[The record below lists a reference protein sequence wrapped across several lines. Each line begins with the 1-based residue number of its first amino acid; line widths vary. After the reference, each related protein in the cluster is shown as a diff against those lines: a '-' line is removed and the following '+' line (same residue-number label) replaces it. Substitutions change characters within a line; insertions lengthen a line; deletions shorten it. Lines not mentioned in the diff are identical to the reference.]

1 MKTRRL
7 LPVLM
12 GTMLT
17 VTILSCSPNQN
28 KHSERTSETKQVAHN
43 IKQQKGKVMELT
55 TSEFKEKV
63 VNYDANPDKWVFRGE
78 RPAVVDFYATWCGP
92 CKMVAPIMEE
102 LAEKYK
108 GQIDFYKVDVDK
120 EQEVAGV
127 FGIRS
132 IPTMLFIPKEGQPT
146 MSAGAMS
153 YGDLDATVKKLLLK

>member
-1 MKTRRL
+1 MKTRRFL
-7 LPVLM
+7 LVLM
-12 GTMLT
+12 GTLLT
-17 VTILSCSPNQN
+17 GTLLSCSPNQN
-28 KHSERTSETKQVAHN
+28 KRSDRTAETKKAANN

-55 TSEFKEKV
+55 TSEFKEKI
-63 VNYDANPDKWVFRGE
+63 VNYEANPDKWVFRGE

-127 FGIRS
+127 FGIQS
-132 IPTMLFIPKEGQPT
+132 IPTMLFIPKSGQPT
-146 MSAGAMS
+146 MTAGAMS
-153 YGDLDATVKKLLLK
+153 YNDLDATVKKLLLK